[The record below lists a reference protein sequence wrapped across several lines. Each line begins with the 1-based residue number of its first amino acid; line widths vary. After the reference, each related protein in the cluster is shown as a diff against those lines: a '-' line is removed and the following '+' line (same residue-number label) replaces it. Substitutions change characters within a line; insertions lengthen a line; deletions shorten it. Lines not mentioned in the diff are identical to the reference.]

1 MPVTAKLAQ
10 TAQRAAEA
18 VLSAQGFGEQVDLS
32 ITFVEDTAIR
42 ELNRRYRGKDE
53 PTDVLSF
60 SMNEEVQENGGK
72 VLLLGDVVIS
82 LETAARW
89 AESAGH
95 DLTTEVVQLAVHGT
109 LHLLGFDHRTD
120 EEAAQMSALEREIIN
135 SLGVPY
141 AALWHNEI

>member
-1 MPVTAKLAQ
+1 MLA
-10 TAQRAAEA
+10 AQRAAEE
-18 VLSAQGFGEQVDLS
+18 VLSARGTGRRVELS
-32 ITFVEDTAIR
+32 ITFIDDTVIL

-60 SMNEEVQENGGK
+60 PMNEEIREDGGK

-89 AESAGH
+89 AEDAGQ
-95 DLTTEVVQLAVHGT
+95 DLAIEVVQLAVHGT
-109 LHLLGFDHRTD
+109 LHLLGYDHETD

-135 SLGVPY
+135 SLGMPY
-141 AALWHNEI
+141 AALRHNEE